1 MIERGITSVVLADLM
16 GHSDSRTTERVYI
29 HLFNR
34 ERTDEAVRSAMQSAM
49 DL

>member
-1 MIERGITSVVLADLM
+1 MIERGITSIVLADLM
-16 GHSDSRTTERVYI
+16 GHTDSRTTERIYI

-34 ERTDEAVRSAMQSAM
+34 KRTDDDVRTAMQSAM

>member
-1 MIERGITSVVLADLM
+1 MVERGITSVDLADVM
-16 GHSDSRTTERVYI
+16 GHTDSRTTERIYV

-34 ERTDEAVRSAMQSAM
+34 ERTDAHVRAAMQSAM